1 MTATICVLF
10 VLAAG
15 AADRNAPDEGPQAPV
30 SFHKQIWPIL
40 QRRCQGC
47 HQPAKNGGELLL
59 TSFADLAKGGGSGP
73 VVVPR
78 MPDDSLLFNS
88 LVGRD
93 AEIMPKDADPL
104 PPDQIDLVRRWIAEG
119 ALDDTP
125 PEARDDISPENP
137 PVYEGMP
144 LVAALAFSN
153 DGETLAVGG
162 YREILLH
169 AADGSQLKSRLV
181 GMSQRIE
188 SLAYSPDGELLAA
201 CGGSPG
207 RFGEIQIWDVRD
219 NQLKMAAQFATD
231 TLFGVHWSSDGG
243 RLAFGGPDNTGR
255 VVLAAD
261 GKQIL
266 QFDHHTDWVLGVVF
280 SLDDKH
286 LVSVSRDRAVKLTQT
301 DSGAF
306 IDNVT
311 SITPGALTGGLEALD
326 RHPTRN
332 EVAVGGVDGVPKLYR
347 IFRQQARQIGDDFN
361 LIRTFAPLA
370 GPVREVQFS
379 RDGARLAVAG
389 AKEARVYETDSGK
402 QLCSLPFDN
411 GVYSVA
417 VHPTNGTFAAAGYDG
432 VVKIAKLDD
441 GTLLKEFV
449 PVPLA
454 PGVARH

>member
-1 MTATICVLF
+1 MTATIYVLF

-15 AADRNAPDEGPQAPV
+15 AAEQDAPNQAPEAAV

-40 QRRCQGC
+40 QRHCQGC
-47 HQPAKNGGELLL
+47 HQPAKKGGELLL
-59 TSFADLAKGGGSGP
+59 TSFADLAKGGESGP
-73 VVVPR
+73 VVVPQK
-78 MPDDSLLFNS
+78 PDESLLLNS

-93 AEIMPKDADPL
+93 AEVMPKDAEPL
-104 PPDQIDLVRRWIAEG
+104 APDHIDLVRRWIAEG

-125 PEARDDISPENP
+125 PEARDEISPENP

-144 LVAALAFSN
+144 LVTALAFSA

-169 AADGSQLKSRLV
+169 AADGSQLKHRLV

-188 SLAYSPDGELLAA
+188 SLAYSPNGELLAA

-207 RFGEIQIWDVRD
+207 RFGEIQIWGVRD

-231 TLFGVHWSSDGG
+231 TLFGVTWSSDGG
-243 RLAFGGPDNTGR
+243 RLAFGCPDNSGR
-255 VVLAAD
+255 VVDAAD
-261 GKQIL
+261 GKQL
-266 QFDHHTDWVLGVVF
+266 LKFDHHTDWVIGVVF

-286 LVSVSRDRAVKLTQT
+286 LVTVSRDRAVKLTQT

-311 SITPGALTGGLEALD
+311 SITPGALTGGLEAID

-361 LIRTFAPLA
+361 LIRAFAPLA

-389 AKEARVYETDSGK
+389 ANEARVYETDSAK
-402 QLCSLPFDN
+402 QLCSVPFAN
-411 GVYSVA
+411 GVYSIA

-432 VVKIAKLDD
+432 VVKITNLED
-441 GTLLKEFV
+441 GTVLKEFV

-454 PGVARH
+454 PGVAQD